1 LARRLGAADA
11 QVQAAV
17 DGQLESAGFTEAE
30 LAALRFAE
38 ALTLHSTAIPDSIFE
53 GLRRHFEESEIVE
66 LALVAGL
73 FNYFN
78 RFNNALDVEITR

>member
-1 LARRLGAADA
+1 MRAALDGNLDPALFSDA
-11 QVQAAV
+11 
-17 DGQLESAGFTEAE
+17 EI
-30 LAALRFAE
+30 AALRFSE
-38 ALTLHSTAIPDSIFE
+38 ALTLHSTAIPDSVFDA
-53 GLRRHFEESEIVE
+53 LRAYFSEEEVLE